1 MPTTVFSI
9 TANWLVGTYG
19 GYMAKRHGIPNS
31 GRKSYQGEKITQ
43 ADIQRMFPDYTFVRT
58 KTNRYWKS
66 PSGEHFSRRQMEK
79 RYAQA
84 RNAFKLRASAY
95 FLSSGPADDYEG
107 FFKRYQRY
115 TLAKL
120 QNILMY
126 TEYGGKSGAN
136 VMITTRI
143 RNPNDAYAVTR
154 ISINRKAFLIALIYG
169 IRNTHIQYANVIE
182 SDLED
187 IADNADNPQTWQ
199 FLQKFIERS
208 WREKHE

>member
-1 MPTTVFSI
+1 
-9 TANWLVGTYG
+9 
-19 GYMAKRHGIPNS
+19 MAKRHGVPNS

-58 KTNRYWKS
+58 KTNRYWKA
-66 PSGEHFSRRQMEK
+66 PSGEHFSRRQMEN

-95 FLSSGPADDYEG
+95 FLSSGPTDDYEG
-107 FFKRYQRY
+107 FYKRYQRY

-120 QNILMY
+120 QNIVMH
-126 TEYGGKSGAN
+126 TEYAGKSGSN
-136 VMITTRI
+136 VMITTRT
-143 RNPNDAYAVTR
+143 RNPNEAYAVTP

>member
-1 MPTTVFSI
+1 MPTTVLFTIENLFIS
-9 TANWLVGTYG
+9 TYG
-19 GYMAKRHGIPNS
+19 GDMAKRHGIPNS

-43 ADIQRMFPDYTFVRT
+43 ADIQRMFPDYTFIRT
-58 KTNRYWKS
+58 NTNRYWKS
-66 PSGEHFSRRQMEK
+66 PSGEHFSRRQMEN
-79 RYAQA
+79 RYAQT
-84 RNAFKLRASAY
+84 RNALKLHSSAY

-136 VMITTRI
+136 VMITTRT
-143 RNPNDAYAVTR
+143 RTPNEAYAVTP
-154 ISINRKAFLIALIYG
+154 ISINRKAFLIALIYA